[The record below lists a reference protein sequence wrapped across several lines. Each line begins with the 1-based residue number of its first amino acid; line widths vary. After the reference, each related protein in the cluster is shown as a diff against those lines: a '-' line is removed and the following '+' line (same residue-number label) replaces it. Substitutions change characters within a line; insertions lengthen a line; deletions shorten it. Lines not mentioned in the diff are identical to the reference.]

1 MQALSRELG
10 LESRVRFLGF
20 QTQRQLRPL
29 VESADL
35 MLISSRHEAGPFSV
49 LEAAAVGVPTVGTCV
64 GHIAEWAPS
73 AAVSVGIGDWN
84 QLANSIRKLIEDEDF
99 RLRVAQQ
106 AWQRATAEDADYTAS
121 RFQALYAELL
131 ERRSSVH

>member
-1 MQALSRELG
+1 MQAFSQQLG
-10 LESRVRFLGF
+10 LASRVRFLGF

-29 VESADL
+29 VESAEL
-35 MLISSRHEAGPFSV
+35 MVLSSRHEAGPFSV
-49 LEAAAVGVPTVGTCV
+49 LEAAVVGVPTVGTCV

-84 QLANSIRKLIEDEDF
+84 ELANSIRSLIDDED
-99 RLRVAQQ
+99 RRVKVAQQ

-131 ERRSSVH
+131 EGRSSVR